1 MLAHSKYTEL
11 DPFVESLFYLIS
23 FGSLLYNVSCSSL

>member
-11 DPFVESLFYLIS
+11 DPFLEWLFYFIS
-23 FGSLLYNVSCSSL
+23 LAAYYKM